1 MVMSV
6 RRSKK
11 RNHQTR
17 AIRFLGIQ
25 DCASAAAMKCSTCD
39 ETDAAKFRWRAER
52 NRYESTCR
60 ACNAARMR
68 RYHKRKIEAAL
79 TAEKELIE
87 ADPYRYT
94 VGKVLERAGLDKDKD
109 FINGE

>member
-1 MVMSV
+1 
-6 RRSKK
+6 
-11 RNHQTR
+11 
-17 AIRFLGIQ
+17 
-25 DCASAAAMKCSTCD
+25 MKCSTCD
-39 ETDAAKFRWRAER
+39 ETDETKFRWRAER

-68 RYHKRKIEAAL
+68 RYHKQKTEAAL

-94 VGKVLERAGLDKDKD
+94 VGKILERAGLDKDMG
-109 FINGE
+109 FINGEWFEYLCDLAGWEPDHIKRRMAKVYGL